1 MKKLFQTRTAEAHCD
16 IPCGV
21 YENDTIKHAAETV
34 FKMATKMHDLEFP
47 GDGATKEEVVSYHN
61 TMARYVQ
68 VKEEYA
74 HKCKEQILILWTD
87 YFKPKH
93 LDQFPDV
100 HDKVW
105 NATKLCSKAK
115 REGTVE
121 AAKEL
126 KAAVGE
132 IADMFEKAEGSSAT
146 YNY

>member
-1 MKKLFQTRTAEAHCD
+1 MKNLWKTYTAEAHCD

-34 FKMATKMHDLEFP
+34 FKMATKMHDLKYP
-47 GDGATKEEVVSYHN
+47 GANASQDELVHFHN

-87 YFKPKH
+87 YFKPEH
-93 LDQFPDV
+93 LEKYPDL

-105 NATKLCSKAK
+105 KTTKLCSAAK

-121 AAKEL
+121 SAKNL
-126 KAAVGE
+126 KAAVKE
-132 IADMFEKAEGSSAT
+132 IADIFEDVQGSSAT
-146 YNY
+146 YEY